1 MKAMA
6 MSIDSSF
13 TSFHSPRLRLT
24 PIGAADAAGMYPGLQ
39 SPRLYDYIPDAPPSS
54 IDALAQRYAR
64 LARGRSPDGGELW
77 YNWVVREAL
86 DDRPLGFVQATIGID
101 ESSPCLLAYV
111 IFEPAWGRGIG
122 REAVSALIA
131 HLRDT
136 LGRIEFKALIDT
148 RNARSI
154 GLVESLQFRR
164 VATHVAADYVKGEQS
179 DEYEYRLPP
188 EERGPT

>member
-1 MKAMA
+1 

-13 TSFHSPRLRLT
+13 TPFHSPRLRLT
-24 PIGAADAAGMYPGLQ
+24 PIGAADAAAMYRGLQ
-39 SPRLYDYIPDAPPSS
+39 SPRLYDYIPDEPPSS
-54 IDALAQRYAR
+54 IDAIAQRYAR
-64 LARGRSPDGGELW
+64 LACGRSPDGSERW
-77 YNWVVREAL
+77 YNWVVRDAV
-86 DDRPLGFVQATIGID
+86 DDRPLGFVQATTGID
-101 ESSPCLLAYV
+101 QDTPCLLAYV

-131 HLRDT
+131 HLRDA

-164 VATHVAADYVKGEQS
+164 VATHVAADHFKGAQS

-188 EERGPT
+188 EELGPT